1 MIVKSKNTERI
12 RKHNVQTADIKL
24 LGQHGGR
31 IYLSVSD
38 ETNQCVYMIDEES
51 FLKHFIFTTSVD
63 DIPACDPHTFKESG
77 IQIVKI

>member
-1 MIVKSKNTERI
+1 MVVKSKNTERI
-12 RKHNVQTADIKL
+12 RRHNIQMADFTL

-38 ETNQCVYMIDEES
+38 ETNQFVYMLDEES
-51 FLKHFIFTTSVD
+51 FLKHFIFTSTVD
-63 DIPACDPHTFKESG
+63 DIPVCDPHKYKESG